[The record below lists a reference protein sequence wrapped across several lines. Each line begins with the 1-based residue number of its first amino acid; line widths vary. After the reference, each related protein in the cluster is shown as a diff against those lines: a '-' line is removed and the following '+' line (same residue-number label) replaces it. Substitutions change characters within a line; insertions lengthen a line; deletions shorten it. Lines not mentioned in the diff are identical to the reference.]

1 MEEDINR
8 KRQVGAAAQAGQRRK
23 HALSRTYAPNCLH
36 SGARRRRVRAQTH
49 TETHTNAHTRRHTAI
64 LDAVVRVSD
73 VVRGKHAR
81 ALVCLWVPHRERVC
95 PAGPRGLGRA
105 PEVSSV
111 VPGDRILVRGGT
123 VECRMAV
130 PLERVACAA
139 FRIGSV
145 PHLRCLP
152 TRIVSTMRTRAQH
165 THRAVARAMCVPRDV
180 RVCKYTQRKC
190 TGHTECSSD
199 TLSCIKS
206 ENMVLHTRQAP
217 GQRKS
222 RVAALQVRRCTCASG
237 ALLARGH

>member
-1 MEEDINR
+1 
-8 KRQVGAAAQAGQRRK
+8 V
-23 HALSRTYAPNCLH
+23 H
-36 SGARRRRVRAQTH
+36 AQTH
-49 TETHTNAHTRRHTAI
+49 TETHTNAHTSRHTAI
-64 LDAVVRVSD
+64 LGAVVRVSD

-81 ALVCLWVPHRERVC
+81 ALECLWVPHRERVC
-95 PAGPRGLGRA
+95 SAGPRGLCRA

-139 FRIGSV
+139 FRIGGV

-152 TRIVSTMRTRAQH
+152 TRIVSSMSAHAHH
-165 THRAVARAMCVPRDV
+165 THRAVARTMCVLRNV
-180 RVCKYTQRKC
+180 RACKYTQSKY

-206 ENMVLHTRQAP
+206 ENMVLPTRQAP
-217 GQRKS
+217 GQKK
-222 RVAALQVRRCTCASG
+222 
-237 ALLARGH
+237 